1 MDGKQFHIRTLT
13 VAAALAV
20 LLAVFAGVLYYL
32 QIVRGEE
39 YRAAS
44 TVRNVNVETVEA
56 ARGELLDRYGRTL
69 VSNRAT
75 YEIVLETSRMGKEP
89 ERNAILLELIAICRE
104 NGLTWADT
112 LPISQEAPFAY
123 TSETPLVY
131 TDSEGTLRFNYLGA
145 LLAELPLGSAILP
158 HRWEEEQLESANTLA
173 VQRFSMSS
181 EEVADFLRQHDLAD
195 GELSGSQAMDAAGN
209 LAGLANSL
217 TAEEVIDGLRQYF
230 LIDEDLSDADARALI
245 GVLYEV
251 NLRST
256 ELRTSE
262 YIFAQDVNIDAIS
275 AIKERGLTGV
285 TVRATTVRQYNTTAA
300 AHLLGRVGAIQNWE
314 AYKDK
319 GYNMNDTVG
328 IDGVE
333 HAFED
338 YLRGE
343 SGTLVQE
350 LNTSGKVVSES
361 WRVDPA
367 TGESQEP
374 QPGDHVML
382 TLDLRLQEKVE
393 QVLADTIEG
402 LEDEDTEGGAMVVQS
417 VHDGG
422 ILAMASYPT
431 YDLSTVYSSNE
442 AYRAAADNPLKPFT
456 NRATGEIYSPGS
468 TFKPLV
474 AIAALEEG
482 LVTPTEEIRDTGR
495 LQLPEEEHYPYGD
508 WHPQCWY
515 YRQYGGLH
523 GLENLA
529 EALRDSCNIYFY
541 TIGHR
546 LGIEKIDQYAAAFG
560 LGQTTGLELPEEA
573 GRVAGPETSEALGME
588 WYGGNLL
595 NAAIG
600 QDNTMVT
607 PLQLTNYISTL
618 VNGGN
623 HYATHLL
630 KTVKT
635 SDFSGTVYEYEPE
648 LLNTLDLDPA
658 NVEAVKEGMWLVA
671 NDPESNSSAYFRDLP
686 VEVGAKTGSAQ
697 VSSEVEADALFVC
710 FAPYD
715 DPQIAI
721 SMVVEQGASGSN
733 LAQAVA
739 QVVDYYFSAEDTME
753 SVGSENTLLR

>member
-112 LPISQEAPFAY
+112 LPISQEAPFTY
-123 TSETPLVY
+123 TSENPLVY
-131 TDSEGTLRFNYLGA
+131 TDSEGKLRFHYLGA

-158 HRWEEEQLESANTLA
+158 DRWEEEDLEEA
-173 VQRFSMSS
+173 
-181 EEVADFLRQHDLAD
+181 
-195 GELSGSQAMDAAGN
+195 GS
-209 LAGLANSL
+209 LAGLGPGL

-285 TVRATTVRQYNTTAA
+285 TVRATTVRQYHTTAA
-300 AHLLGRVGAIQNWE
+300 AHLLGRVGAIQNWD

-319 GYNMNDTVG
+319 GYSMNDTVG

-333 HAFED
+333 RAFED

-442 AYRAAADNPLKPFT
+442 AYRAAAEDPRKPFT

-560 LGQTTGLELPEEA
+560 LGRTTGLELPEEE

-671 NDPESNSSAYFRDLP
+671 NDPESSSSAYFRDLP

-739 QVVDYYFSAEDTME
+739 EVVDYYFSAEGTME
-753 SVGSENTLLR
+753 SVSTENTLLR

>member
-1 MDGKQFHIRTLT
+1 MDGKQFHHRTLA
-13 VAAALAV
+13 VAAVLAV
-20 LLAVFAGVLYYL
+20 LLVVFTGVLYHL
-32 QIVRGEE
+32 QIVRGAE

-56 ARGELLDRYGRTL
+56 ARGEILDRYGRTL

-75 YEIVLETSRMGKEP
+75 YEIVLDTSRMGAEAQ
-89 ERNAILLELIAICRE
+89 RNAILLELIEICRE
-104 NGLTWADT
+104 DGLTWTDT
-112 LPISQEAPFAY
+112 LPISQEAPFTY
-123 TSETPLVY
+123 TRDEPLVY
-131 TDSEGTLRFNYLGA
+131 TDSEGALRFNYLGA
-145 LLAELPLGSAILP
+145 LLAQLPLGSSILP
-158 HRWEEEQLESANTLA
+158 ERWEQEQLDAANALA
-173 VQRFSMSS
+173 GQMDSMT
-181 EEVADFLRQHDLAD
+181 EAEIAAYMRRNGLAD
-195 GELSGSQAMDAAGN
+195 EGMSDAQAAAAAADLSALG
-209 LAGLANSL
+209 NSL
-217 TAEEVIDGLRQYF
+217 TAGEIIDGLRQYF

-251 NLRST
+251 NLRGT

-285 TVRATTVRQYNTTAA
+285 TVRATTVRQYNTVSA
-300 AHLLGRVGAIQNWE
+300 AHLLGRVGAIQNWD

-333 HAFED
+333 YAFED

-367 TGESQEP
+367 TGAIQEP
-374 QPGDHVML
+374 DPGDNVML

-402 LEDEDTEGGAMVVQS
+402 LEGDTEGGAMVVQS
-417 VHDGG
+417 VNDGG

-456 NRATGEIYSPGS
+456 NRATSEIYSPGS

-482 LVTPTEEIRDTGR
+482 VVTPEEEIRDTGR
-495 LQLPEEEHYPYGD
+495 LLLPEEDHYPYGD
-508 WHPQCWY
+508 FHPQCWY

-546 LGIEKIDQYAAAFG
+546 LGIERIDQYAEAFG
-560 LGQTTGLELPEEA
+560 LGRTTGLELPEEA
-573 GRVAGPETSEALGME
+573 GRVAGPETSEALGLD

-648 LLNTLDLDPA
+648 LLGSLDLDPE
-658 NVEAVKEGMWLVA
+658 NVEAVKQGMWLVA
-671 NDPESNSSAYFRDLP
+671 NDPESSSSVYFRDLP

-739 QVVDYYFSAEDTME
+739 EIVDYYFSAEDTME
-753 SVGSENTLLR
+753 SVGTENTLLR

>member
-13 VAAALAV
+13 VAAVLAV

-112 LPISQEAPFAY
+112 LPISQEAPFTY
-123 TSETPLVY
+123 TSENPLVY
-131 TDSEGTLRFNYLGA
+131 TDSEGKLRFHYLGA

-158 HRWEEEQLESANTLA
+158 DRWEEEDLEEA
-173 VQRFSMSS
+173 
-181 EEVADFLRQHDLAD
+181 
-195 GELSGSQAMDAAGN
+195 GS
-209 LAGLANSL
+209 LAGLGPGL
-217 TAEEVIDGLRQYF
+217 TAEEVIAGLRQYF
-230 LIDEDLSDADARALI
+230 LIDEGLSDADARALI

-300 AHLLGRVGAIQNWE
+300 AHLLGRVGAIQNWD
-314 AYKDK
+314 AYKGK

-333 HAFED
+333 YAFED

-343 SGTLVQE
+343 PGTLVQE

-417 VHDGG
+417 VNDGG

-442 AYRAAADNPLKPFT
+442 AYQAAAEDPRKPFT

-560 LGQTTGLELPEEA
+560 LGQTTGLELPEEE
-573 GRVAGPETSEALGME
+573 GRVAGPETSEELGME

-648 LLNTLDLDPA
+648 LLGSLDLDPA
-658 NVEAVKEGMWLVA
+658 NVEAVKQGMWLVA
-671 NDPESNSSAYFRDLP
+671 NDPESSSSAYFRDLP

>member
-1 MDGKQFHIRTLT
+1 MDGKQFHHRTLA
-13 VAAALAV
+13 VAAVLAV
-20 LLAVFAGVLYYL
+20 LLVVFTGVLYHL
-32 QIVRGEE
+32 QIVRGAE

-56 ARGELLDRYGRTL
+56 ARGEILDRYGRTL

-75 YEIVLETSRMGKEP
+75 YEIVLDTSRMGAEAQ
-89 ERNAILLELIAICRE
+89 RNAILLELIEICRE
-104 NGLTWADT
+104 DGLTWTDT
-112 LPISQEAPFAY
+112 LPISQEAPFTY
-123 TSETPLVY
+123 TRDEPLVY
-131 TDSEGTLRFNYLGA
+131 TDSEGALRFNYLGA
-145 LLAELPLGSAILP
+145 LLAQLPLGSSILP
-158 HRWEEEQLESANTLA
+158 ERWEQEHLDAANALA
-173 VQRFSMSS
+173 GQMDSMT
-181 EEVADFLRQHDLAD
+181 EAEIAAYMRRNGLAD
-195 GELSGSQAMDAAGN
+195 EGMSDAQAAAAAADLSALG
-209 LAGLANSL
+209 NSL
-217 TAEEVIDGLRQYF
+217 TAGEIIDGLRQYF

-251 NLRST
+251 NLRGT

-285 TVRATTVRQYNTTAA
+285 TVRATTVRQYNTVSA
-300 AHLLGRVGAIQNWE
+300 AHLLGRVGAIQNWD

-333 HAFED
+333 YAFED

-367 TGESQEP
+367 TGAIQEP
-374 QPGDHVML
+374 DPGDNVML

-402 LEDEDTEGGAMVVQS
+402 LEGDTEGGAMVVQS
-417 VHDGG
+417 VNDGG

-456 NRATGEIYSPGS
+456 NRATSEIYSPGS

-482 LVTPTEEIRDTGR
+482 VVTPEEEIRDTGR
-495 LQLPEEEHYPYGD
+495 LLLPEEDHYPYGD
-508 WHPQCWY
+508 FHPQCWY

-546 LGIEKIDQYAAAFG
+546 LGIERIDQYAEAFG
-560 LGQTTGLELPEEA
+560 LGRTTGLELPEEA
-573 GRVAGPETSEALGME
+573 GRVAGPETSEALGLD

-648 LLNTLDLDPA
+648 LLGSLDLDPE
-658 NVEAVKEGMWLVA
+658 NVEAVKQGMWLVA
-671 NDPESNSSAYFRDLP
+671 NDPESSSSVYFRDLP

-733 LAQAVA
+733 LARAVA
-739 QVVDYYFSAEDTME
+739 EIVDYYFSAEDTME
-753 SVGSENTLLR
+753 SVGTENTLLR

>member
-1 MDGKQFHIRTLT
+1 MDGKQFHHRTLA
-13 VAAALAV
+13 VAAVLAV
-20 LLAVFAGVLYYL
+20 LLVVFTGVLYHL
-32 QIVRGEE
+32 QIVRGAE

-56 ARGELLDRYGRTL
+56 ARGEILDRYGRTL

-75 YEIVLETSRMGKEP
+75 YEIVLDTSRMGAEAQ
-89 ERNAILLELIAICRE
+89 RNPILLELIEICRE
-104 NGLTWADT
+104 DGLTWTDT
-112 LPISQEAPFAY
+112 LPISQEAPFTY
-123 TSETPLVY
+123 TRDEPLVY
-131 TDSEGTLRFNYLGA
+131 TDNEGALRFNYLGA
-145 LLAELPLGSAILP
+145 LLAQLPLGSSILP
-158 HRWEEEQLESANTLA
+158 ERWEQEQLDAANALA
-173 VQRFSMSS
+173 GQMDSMT
-181 EEVADFLRQHDLAD
+181 EAEIAAYMRRNGLAD
-195 GELSGSQAMDAAGN
+195 EGMSDAQAAAAAADLSALG
-209 LAGLANSL
+209 NSL
-217 TAEEVIDGLRQYF
+217 TAGEIIDGLRQYF
-230 LIDEDLSDADARALI
+230 LIDGDLSDADARALI

-251 NLRST
+251 NLRGT

-285 TVRATTVRQYNTTAA
+285 TVRATTVRQYNTVSA
-300 AHLLGRVGAIQNWE
+300 AHLLGRVGAIQNWD

-333 HAFED
+333 YAFED

-367 TGESQEP
+367 TGEVQEP
-374 QPGDHVML
+374 DPGDNVML

-402 LEDEDTEGGAMVVQS
+402 LEGDTEGGAMVVQS
-417 VHDGG
+417 VNDGG

-456 NRATGEIYSPGS
+456 NRATSEIYSPGS

-482 LVTPTEEIRDTGR
+482 VVTPEEEIRDTGR
-495 LQLPEEEHYPYGD
+495 LLLPEEEHYPYGD

-546 LGIEKIDQYAAAFG
+546 LGIERIDQYAEAFG

-573 GRVAGPETSEALGME
+573 GRVAGPETSEALGLD

-618 VNGGN
+618 VNGGS

-648 LLNTLDLDPA
+648 LLGSLELDPE
-658 NVEAVKEGMWLVA
+658 NVEAVKQGMWLVA
-671 NDPESNSSAYFRDLP
+671 NDPESSSSVYFRDLP

-733 LAQAVA
+733 LARAVA
-739 QVVDYYFSAEDTME
+739 EIVDYYFSAEDTME
-753 SVGSENTLLR
+753 SVGTENTLLR